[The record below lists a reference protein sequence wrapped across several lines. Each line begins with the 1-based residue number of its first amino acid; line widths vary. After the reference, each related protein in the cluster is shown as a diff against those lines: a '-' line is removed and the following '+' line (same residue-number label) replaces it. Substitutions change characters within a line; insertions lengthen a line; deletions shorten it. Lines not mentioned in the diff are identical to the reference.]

1 MGIIDCTHIAMT
13 TPVLNE
19 HIYVNRKNFH
29 SLNVQMVSTSV
40 NKVTQVN
47 QRISISVL
55 AFGT

>member
-1 MGIIDCTHIAMT
+1 MT